1 MITLHRWSD
10 RIESP
15 EDNPICIGN
24 SSDEVWKTK
33 SGTEIL
39 VGDMSDAHIKNCYK
53 MVRLSSTTWKKIF
66 ELEMKKRGLNIYEF
80 V

>member
-15 EDNPICIGN
+15 EDNPIYIGN
-24 SSDEVWKTK
+24 PSNEVWKTK
-33 SGTEIL
+33 SGAEL
-39 VGDMSDAHIKNCYK
+39 RVGDMSDAHIKNCYK
-53 MVRLSSTTWKKIF
+53 MIQLSSTTWKKIF